1 MSAVGDERILVVG
14 AGSLGT
20 VYGAALARAGADVQ
34 LLAREAHARAIQ
46 DRGAVLVDSFGERWD
61 VPLRAEWRPERIEPV
76 EIVLLL
82 TKTQDTEAAL
92 RSLDHVR
99 ETVRLAL
106 SFQNGVQKNDEL
118 AAWSG
123 PDTVAGAVSMVG
135 ATLAAPGHTRHT
147 MNGPSFLGELDG
159 SKSERV
165 DRLAALL
172 EAGGLPPV
180 VTDRISS
187 VEWSKLVHANP
198 TTALPALTGLYLH
211 EVFTSP
217 ELAQIYVEMVREGA
231 AVAAASG
238 VELEDWASL
247 FPVRTVVTAPFME
260 AVEVALAWG
269 AGLVT
274 AGMTEV
280 TVSMLQSVQTRRR
293 LEVEAL
299 QGYVWREGERVG
311 VPTPVT
317 GLCYR
322 ILAGMDST
330 YARAG

>member
-1 MSAVGDERILVVG
+1 VSALGDERVLVVG

-20 VYGAALARAGADVQ
+20 VYGAALARAGANVQ
-34 LLAREAHARAIQ
+34 LLARESHARAIQ
-46 DRGAVLVDSFGERWD
+46 ERGTVLVDSFGERWE

-76 EIVLLL
+76 EVVLLL
-82 TKTQDTEAAL
+82 TKTQDTETAL
-92 RSLDHVR
+92 DSLPQVR
-99 ETVRLAL
+99 DTVRLAV

-123 PDTVAGAVSMVG
+123 PETVAGAVSMVG
-135 ATLAAPGHTRHT
+135 ATLAEPGHTRHT
-147 MNGPSFLGELDG
+147 LKGPSFIGELDG
-159 SKSERV
+159 SSSERIA
-165 DRLAALL
+165 RLAALL

-198 TTALPALTGLYLH
+198 TTALPALTGFYLH

-217 ELAQIYVEMVREGA
+217 ELARIYVEMVREGA
-231 AVAAASG
+231 ALAAAAG
-238 VELEDWASL
+238 VELEDWAAL
-247 FPVRTVVTAPFME
+247 FPVRTVVTAPFEE
-260 AVEVALAWG
+260 AVDVALAWG
-269 AGLVT
+269 ARLVE

-299 QGYVWREGERVG
+299 QGYLVREGERLG
-311 VPTPVT
+311 APTPVT

-322 ILAGMDST
+322 ILAGMDAT
-330 YARAG
+330 YRDG